1 VTPLCALRVPSAL
14 LLRAL
19 SAVLLR
25 ALSAPL
31 LRAPSMMPLRAL
43 SALLLFSGA
52 QAQGDIP
59 APCLERL
66 LSAEEVAVENCA
78 RQNAGG
84 SMQARKLGAA
94 ADGSVFYL
102 LTDSGDGSGIFTS
115 VIGARADGGRLHKTL
130 DITGGDRCSGGIR
143 NARMNGNTLVI
154 DQNLTPYMLAQHL
167 AKLIKDSGE
176 NKAPFGREDWPYCAT
191 CCTAQRKTEYQLS
204 GTPQPPSALKINLAS
219 LKTQAANN
227 SAAACLLQSINAPG
241 RSFVSLQGK
250 QETKTLALS
259 IQSHCAK

>member
-1 VTPLCALRVPSAL
+1 
-14 LLRAL
+14 
-19 SAVLLR
+19 
-25 ALSAPL
+25 
-31 LRAPSMMPLRAL
+31 MMPLRAL

-52 QAQGDIP
+52 QAQEDVP

-84 SMQARKLGAA
+84 SMQARKVGAA

-102 LTDSGDGSGIFTS
+102 LTDSGGGSGIFTS
-115 VIGARADGGRLHKTL
+115 VIGVRADDNHLQKTL
-130 DITGGDRCSGGIR
+130 DIAGGDRCGGGIR
-143 NARMNGNTLVI
+143 DAHMDGNTLVI
-154 DQNLTPYMLAQHL
+154 EQNLTPYMLAQHL
-167 AKLIKDSGE
+167 ARLIEDDGE
-176 NKAPFGREDWPYCAT
+176 NEAPFRREDWPYCAT
-191 CCTAQRKTEYQLS
+191 CCTAQRKTEVRLP
-204 GTPQPPSALKINLAS
+204 GAPQPTSTLKINLAN

-241 RSFVSLQGK
+241 RRSVSLQGK

-259 IQSHCAK
+259 IQSNCAK